1 MRQYTREVSTDL
13 GAKITIRIEADNNQA
28 VVLKDDD
35 LGYSTTLDPKA
46 VNQLGQHLIQA
57 ARIAAINV
65 LDPPAQRT
73 VRDGAGMLD
82 VRLGTDQ

>member
-46 VNQLGQHLIQA
+46 ANQLG
-57 ARIAAINV
+57 
-65 LDPPAQRT
+65 
-73 VRDGAGMLD
+73 
-82 VRLGTDQ
+82 

>member
-35 LGYSTTLDPKA
+35 LGTRPRSTRK
-46 VNQLGQHLIQA
+46 
-57 ARIAAINV
+57 
-65 LDPPAQRT
+65 PPT
-73 VRDGAGMLD
+73 SSGN
-82 VRLGTDQ
+82 T